1 MYSFEVKFDKTYQKI
16 LTEITDL
23 NNMFQSASFKEYIK
37 DKALEELNRI
47 IQQRVNNFGEGEEH
61 PIFVQKIDEY
71 KRNNKTE
78 IGADYILI
86 FNDTMLTYDEM
97 TWVSENTKINY
108 IDGLSISYLIEY
120 GSGLKGTSQSD
131 WETNVNN
138 HKGTWSY
145 IGPDEKIYH
154 TDGIE
159 GRFIY
164 DTLLQSVKDNFEK
177 WTLDYLDER
186 SELYAK

>member
-16 LTEITDL
+16 LTEITNL
-23 NNMFQSASFKEYIK
+23 NNMFQSASFKEFIK
-37 DKALEELNRI
+37 DKALDELNKI
-47 IQQRVNNFGEGEEH
+47 IQQRVNNFGDGEEH
-61 PIFVQKIDEY
+61 PIFIQKVEEY
-71 KRNNKTE
+71 KKNNKTE
-78 IGADYILI
+78 IGSDYILI

-97 TWVSENTKINY
+97 TWVSEKTKINY
-108 IDGLSISYLIEY
+108 LDGLSISYLIEY

-145 IGPDEKIYH
+145 IGSDDKIYH

-164 DTLLQSVKDNFEK
+164 DTLLQSVKNKFEE
-177 WTLDYLDER
+177 WTLEFLDER